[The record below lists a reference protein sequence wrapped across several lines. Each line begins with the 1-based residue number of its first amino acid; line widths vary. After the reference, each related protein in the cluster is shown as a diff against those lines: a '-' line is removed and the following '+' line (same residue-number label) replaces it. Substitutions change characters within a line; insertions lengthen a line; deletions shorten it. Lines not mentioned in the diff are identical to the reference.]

1 MEKLSDDL
9 VRVFDEK
16 WELRKKIT
24 SLFQFLNSER
34 YTLLNKKQRSLL
46 KKQYHVMRK
55 YYNILK
61 KRMCCW
67 HK

>member
-1 MEKLSDDL
+1 MEKCSDEL

-24 SLFQFLNSER
+24 SLFQFLNSGR
-34 YTLLNKKQRSLL
+34 YTLLNKKQRRLL
-46 KKQYHVMRK
+46 KKQYKVMRK
-55 YYNILK
+55 YYNILR
-61 KRMCCW
+61 KRIRCW

>member
-1 MEKLSDDL
+1 MEKCSDEL

-24 SLFQFLNSER
+24 RLFQFLNSGR
-34 YTLLNKKQRSLL
+34 YTLLN

-55 YYNILK
+55 YYNILR
-61 KRMCCW
+61 KRIRCC

>member
-1 MEKLSDDL
+1 MEKCSDEL

-24 SLFQFLNSER
+24 RLFQFLNSGR
-34 YTLLNKKQRSLL
+34 YTLLNKKQRRFL

-55 YYNILK
+55 YYNILR
-61 KRMCCW
+61 KRIRCW